1 MHAKAGP
8 GRGARRALAI
18 VAAALLAGC
27 GAPRSGDPGVAGRGA
42 SGAALDEGVDDLGL
56 DVEASPGGRGPAVK
70 GASGGGGGGGAR
82 PTTWTVVLATFPAD
96 AQADAPGHFA
106 EQLRGLFP
114 PLRDVWIHAGPDG
127 AVVAYGR
134 YEGPQ
139 SEAARRDLKM
149 IKDLKVKNAPAF
161 PTAMLSRLNTG
172 REPALNPL
180 ALMSLR
186 LRYPNLVP
194 LYTLEVAVWG
204 DFESNKLTVDE
215 IHRQAE
221 GYARSLRAQ
230 GVEAWF
236 HHDDDKHLSSVT
248 VGLFDHKAIDP
259 RTGLLSAEVEALRE
273 RFPARLVN
281 GEELREPVDGRDPR
295 RGTRVQK
302 PMLVEVPKR

>member
-1 MHAKAGP
+1 MNAKPGP
-8 GRGARRALAI
+8 GRGAGRAWAI

-42 SGAALDEGVDDLGL
+42 SGAAMDEGVDDLGL
-56 DVEASPGGRGPAVK
+56 EAPAGGRGPAVK
-70 GASGGGGGGGAR
+70 GAAGGGRAR
-82 PTTWTVVLATFPAD
+82 PTTWTVVLATFPPD
-96 AQADAPGHFA
+96 AQADAPGRFA

-114 PLRDVWIHAGPDG
+114 QLRDVWIHTGPEG
-127 AVVAYGR
+127 AVVACGR

-186 LRYPNLVP
+186 VRYPNLVP

-204 DFESNKLTVDE
+204 DFESNKLTVEE

-221 GYARSLRAQ
+221 GYARTLRAQ

-236 HHDDDKHLSSVT
+236 YHDDDKHLSSVT
-248 VGLFDHKAIDP
+248 VGLFDHTAIDP

-281 GEELREPVDGRDPR
+281 GEELREPMDGRNPR